1 MDPPE
6 KHKHVFNNTVL
17 VVTPHGKIVQLFT
30 PIRAVC
36 IHAVVGIPR
45 GSTVFIEAIA
55 IHPEYKL
62 CYRIVE
68 KWFVYSCFTII
79 K

>member
-1 MDPPE
+1 MDPPKINKNLYE
-6 KHKHVFNNTVL
+6 NTIM
-17 VVTPHGKIVQLFT
+17 VVSPHGKIVQLFT

-36 IHAVVGIPR
+36 LHAVVGISR

-55 IHPEYKL
+55 IHREHKL
-62 CYRIVE
+62 VFRITD
-68 KWFVYSCFTII
+68 KWFVYSCFSII